1 MAFPT
6 PENSFLRDFLPFS
19 GQKIEIL
26 TQNGS
31 EIPQNGSKSTQNGS
45 KIPENASN
53 STQNASKSTQILN
66 FGQKTA
72 QKLLL
77 WAVYFSCVSE
87 NPFLALKSLDFIA
100 QKTAENAD
108 FLHFFAP
115 MSEKHWEI
123 RENFGCFGAKTA
135 TKRCLIGPKF
145 DFPHFLLINRAPTT
159 RFSGV
164 LAHFF
169 PFFCFFLRACDPFFI
184 FLKKKIIKL
193 CEILRTRRSFLH
205 HCDRHVRFS

>member
-145 DFPHFLLINRAPTT
+145 NFPHFLLINRAPKT
-159 RFSGV
+159 RFSRV
-164 LAHFF
+164 LAHFS
-169 PFFCFFLRACDPFFI
+169 PFFVLFCAHATLFFI
-184 FLKKKIIKL
+184 FYFFKKN
-193 CEILRTRRSFLH
+193 
-205 HCDRHVRFS
+205 